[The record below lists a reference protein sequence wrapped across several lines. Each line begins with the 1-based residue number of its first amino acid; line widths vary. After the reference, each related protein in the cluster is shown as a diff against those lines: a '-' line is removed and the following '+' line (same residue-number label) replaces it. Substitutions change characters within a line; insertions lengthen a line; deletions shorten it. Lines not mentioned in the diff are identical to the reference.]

1 MDEKEVNQLLAE
13 HHKLLVHTAS
23 FPLFSIWNHRSTLK
37 YNHVGCFRKQN
48 LFFHKNLR
56 KINIFWNMD
65 RSMLIRYVKE
75 NLKRK
80 SLKKGNFLKKNVPFG
95 TSKSR
100 FFQLIFA
107 IYLLFSENF
116 HGRENLQ
123 KFLHKYSKAFQ
134 WIVHFFNMSEKFKIN
149 RELKTTVF
157 HCKNV
162 HVTFGF
168 YQ

>member
-1 MDEKEVNQLLAE
+1 
-13 HHKLLVHTAS
+13 
-23 FPLFSIWNHRSTLK
+23 
-37 YNHVGCFRKQN
+37 
-48 LFFHKNLR
+48 
-56 KINIFWNMD
+56 
-65 RSMLIRYVKE
+65 MLIRYVKE

-134 WIVHFFNMSEKFKIN
+134 
-149 RELKTTVF
+149 
-157 HCKNV
+157 
-162 HVTFGF
+162 
-168 YQ
+168 